1 MMNVRIKTLYYH
13 QLRCVTS
20 VQDFLLYNRKPSTQ
34 VEEVQ
39 SILRTAVSKSAV
51 ADRTGRADLTSI
63 PVGPVGSYEPVVN
76 KGPHWS
82 QWPQPLH
89 SARLPKPVRPDLS
102 PRAPCSARELRQ
114 YSHKPTLV
122 TWKEPETVHEPV
134 NMNMSDR
141 SVIMNRGLSPR
152 RAAPKY
158 PGSRSL
164 THYGSFG
171 NREDPNPY
179 IGGLDLHA
187 SPYNANRGFNQG
199 ITSHSSRQS
208 RPMHRHLRT
217 ASKGEEYLHN
227 SSIFYSTTPMATGYF
242 SIHPDWVSER
252 LSLRRSQS
260 LLSF

>member
-1 MMNVRIKTLYYH
+1 MYCALYEHIKSLYP
-13 QLRCVTS
+13 
-20 VQDFLLYNRKPSTQ
+20 D
-34 VEEVQ
+34 E
-39 SILRTAVSKSAV
+39 
-51 ADRTGRADLTSI
+51 
-63 PVGPVGSYEPVVN
+63 EPVVN